1 MTSKE
6 RVLAAINHKVPDK
19 IPTDLGT
26 TNCTSI
32 VKITY
37 EKLKEE
43 LHIEAP
49 NVSLF
54 DPFQIMQVDDAVLE
68 YLEVDTRAVPGNYDE
83 YEQKQWI
90 DEKTY
95 KDMFGVTFKMP
106 DNGLYFDFYGYPL
119 AEYETLEEIKDN
131 YQWPEPVN
139 PKEVAG
145 LAEKVKKLHDENKY
159 AIVGD
164 VVNSGIWERS
174 ENLRG
179 FQNFLMD
186 IIVNKDIAH
195 YVLENMVEH
204 QKKRM
209 EQYLSVVGP
218 YLDVVFVGDDLA
230 TNQSTVMSLESFREM
245 VKPYFKDYWAFIK
258 KRAPK
263 AKLMYHSC
271 GAIVPFLDDLI
282 EIGVDILNPIQVN
295 ASGMDTKLLKKRF
308 GDRLCFW
315 GAVDAH
321 EVMRIGSV
329 ADVEAEVRR
338 RVGDLGPD
346 GYVLS
351 ENHNVQADIPVK
363 NVITL
368 YKTAKKIAI
377 T

>member
-6 RVLAAINHKVPDK
+6 RVLAAINHKIPDK
-19 IPTDLGT
+19 VPTDLGT

-37 EKLKEE
+37 EKLKKEF
-43 LHIEAP
+43 HIEAP

-54 DPFQIMQVDDAVLE
+54 DPFQIMQVDEAVLE
-68 YLEVDTRAVPGNYDE
+68 YLEIDTRAVPGNYDE

-95 KDMFGVTFKMP
+95 KDMFDVTFKMP
-106 DNGLYFDFYGYPL
+106 ENGLYFDFYDYPL
-119 AEYETLEEIKDN
+119 AKYETLEEIKDN

-139 PKEVAG
+139 PKEIIG
-145 LAEKVKKLHDENKY
+145 LADKVKKLHDENKY

-164 VVNSGIWERS
+164 IVNSGIWERS

-179 FQNFLMD
+179 FENFLMD

-230 TNQSTVMSLESFREM
+230 TNQSTVMSIETFREM
-245 VKPYFKDYWAFIK
+245 VKPYFKDYWSFIK
-258 KRAPK
+258 KRTPK

-295 ASGMDTKLLKKRF
+295 ANGMDTKLLKERF

-329 ADVEAEVRR
+329 ADVEKEVRR
-338 RVGDLGPD
+338 RVNDLGPD

-351 ENHNVQADIPVK
+351 ENHNVQADIPVE
-363 NVITL
+363 NVIAM
-368 YKTAKKIAI
+368 YKTAKEISL
-377 T
+377 